1 MKLKLDIS
9 LITPTYNEH
18 KNVHIIIEN
27 INLLKPKE
35 VIIVDGNSTDNT
47 RKLLKNLKI
56 IRTQASRGAQLKEG
70 AKHSKQEWLFFI
82 HADTKLHIENIKDV
96 KCFINEEN
104 IYKVGFFH
112 LRFNNSSIAAH
123 FISKWANF
131 RSKVFNM
138 PFGDQCLLINR
149 LYYENIGGY
158 EEIDKM
164 EDMEIMLK
172 IPNKNK
178 IFFKSYIE
186 TSFNKYKN
194 NGIITQSFKNIF
206 NQILFLLK

>member
-1 MKLKLDIS
+1 MKLDIS
-9 LITPTYNEH
+9 LITPTYNEQ
-18 KNVHIIIEN
+18 KNVRTITKN

-47 RKLLKNLKI
+47 RKLLKNFKI
-56 IRTQASRGAQLKEG
+56 IKTQASRGTQLKKG

-82 HADTKLHIENIKDV
+82 HADTKLYIENIKDI
-96 KCFINEEN
+96 KCFINKEN
-104 IYKVGFFH
+104 IHKVGFFH
-112 LRFNNSSIAAH
+112 LKFNNSSIFAY

-149 LYYENIGGY
+149 LYYESIGGY
-158 EEIDKM
+158 EEINKM
-164 EDMEIMLK
+164 EDMEMMLK

-178 IFFKSYIE
+178 FFFNSYIE

-194 NGIITQSFKNIF
+194 NGIFLQSFKNIL
-206 NQILFLLK
+206 NQIYFLLR

>member
-1 MKLKLDIS
+1 MKLDIS
-9 LITPTYNEH
+9 LITPTYNEQ
-18 KNVHIIIEN
+18 KNIHIITEN

-35 VIIVDGNSTDNT
+35 AIIVDGNSTDNT
-47 RKLLKNLKI
+47 RKLLKNLEI
-56 IRTQASRGAQLKEG
+56 IKTKASRGTQLKRG

-82 HADTKLHIENIKDV
+82 HADTKLHIENIREI
-96 KCFINEEN
+96 KCFINKKN

-112 LRFNNSSIAAH
+112 LKFNNSSVFAY

-131 RSKVFNM
+131 RSKVLNM

-149 LYYENIGGY
+149 LYYESIGGY

-178 IFFKSYIE
+178 FFLKSYVE

-194 NGIITQSFKNIF
+194 NGIIIQSFKNIF
-206 NQILFLLK
+206 NQIFFLLR

>member
-1 MKLKLDIS
+1 MKLDIS
-9 LITPTYNEH
+9 LITPTYNEQ
-18 KNVHIIIEN
+18 KNVHIITEN
-27 INLLKPKE
+27 IILLKPKE

-56 IRTQASRGAQLKEG
+56 IKTKASRGTQLKKG
-70 AKHSKQEWLFFI
+70 AKYSKQEWLFFI
-82 HADTKLHIENIKDV
+82 HADTKLHIENIKEI
-96 KCFINEEN
+96 KCFINKKN

-112 LRFNNSSIAAH
+112 LKFNNSSIFAY

-131 RSKVFNM
+131 RTKVFNM

-149 LYYENIGGY
+149 LYYESIGGY
-158 EEIDKM
+158 QEIDKM

-186 TSFNKYKN
+186 TSFNK
-194 NGIITQSFKNIF
+194 
-206 NQILFLLK
+206 

>member
-1 MKLKLDIS
+1 MKLNIS
-9 LITPTYNEH
+9 LITPTHNEQ
-18 KNVHIIIEN
+18 KNIYIIIEN

-56 IRTQASRGAQLKEG
+56 IKTKASRGTQLKRG
-70 AKHSKQEWLFFI
+70 AAHSKQKWLFFV
-82 HADTKLHIENIKDV
+82 HADTKLNIENIKEIN
-96 KCFINEEN
+96 CFINKAN
-104 IYKVGFFH
+104 INKAGFFH
-112 LRFNNSSIAAH
+112 LKFNSSSIFAYLIA
-123 FISKWANF
+123 KWANF

-138 PFGDQCLLINR
+138 PFGDQCLLINK
-149 LYYENIGGY
+149 LYYESIGGY

-178 IFFKSYIE
+178 VFFKSYIE
-186 TSFNKYKN
+186 TSFNKYKK
-194 NGIITQSFKNIF
+194 NGIIAQSFKNIF
-206 NQILFLLK
+206 NQIFFLLR

>member
-1 MKLKLDIS
+1 MKLNIS
-9 LITPTYNEH
+9 LITPTYNEQ
-18 KNVHIIIEN
+18 KNVHIIVKN

-35 VIIVDGNSTDNT
+35 VVIVDGYSTDNT

-56 IRTQASRGAQLKEG
+56 IKTKASRGTQLKRG
-70 AKHSKQEWLFFI
+70 AAHSKQEWLFFV
-82 HADTKLHIENIKDV
+82 HADTKLHIENIKEIN
-96 KCFINEEN
+96 CFINKAN
-104 IYKVGFFH
+104 SNKAGFFH
-112 LRFNNSSIAAH
+112 LKFNNSSIFAY

-131 RSKVFNM
+131 RSKVFYM

-149 LYYENIGGY
+149 LYYESIGGY

-178 IFFKSYIE
+178 FFFKSYVE

-194 NGIITQSFKNIF
+194 NGILTQSFKNIF
-206 NQILFLLK
+206 NQIFFLLR

>member
-1 MKLKLDIS
+1 MKLDIS
-9 LITPTYNEH
+9 FITPTYNEQ
-18 KNVHIIIEN
+18 KNVHKITEN

-56 IRTQASRGAQLKEG
+56 IKTKASRGTQLKKG

-82 HADTKLHIENIKDV
+82 HADTKLQIENIKDI
-96 KCFINEEN
+96 KYFINKEN
-104 IYKVGFFH
+104 IHKVGFFH
-112 LRFNNSSIAAH
+112 LRFSNSCIFAY

-131 RSKVFNM
+131 RSKVLNM

-149 LYYENIGGY
+149 LYYESIGGY
-158 EEIDKM
+158 EEIVKM

-172 IPNKNK
+172 IPNKKN
-178 IFFKSYIE
+178 FF
-186 TSFNKYKN
+186 F
-194 NGIITQSFKNIF
+194 
-206 NQILFLLK
+206 

>member
-1 MKLKLDIS
+1 MKLNIS
-9 LITPTYNEH
+9 FITPTYNEQ
-18 KNVHIIIEN
+18 KNAHIITEN

-47 RKLLKNLKI
+47 RKLLKNFKI
-56 IRTQASRGAQLKEG
+56 IKTKASRGAQLKKG
-70 AKHSKQEWLFFI
+70 AELSKLEWLFFI
-82 HADTKLHIENIKDV
+82 HADTKLNMKNIKEI
-96 KCFINEEN
+96 KCFIDKEN
-104 IYKVGFFH
+104 IHKAGFFH
-112 LRFNNSSIAAH
+112 LKFNNSSIFAY

-149 LYYENIGGY
+149 LYYESIGGY
-158 EEIDKM
+158 EEIEKM

-178 IFFKSYIE
+178 FFFKSYIE
-186 TSFNKYKN
+186 TSFKKYKN
-194 NGIITQSFKNIF
+194 NGIMAQSFKNIF
-206 NQILFLLK
+206 NQIFFLLR

>member
-1 MKLKLDIS
+1 MLNK
-9 LITPTYNEH
+9 
-18 KNVHIIIEN
+18 
-27 INLLKPKE
+27 
-35 VIIVDGNSTDNT
+35 T
-47 RKLLKNLKI
+47 RPRLLKNLEI
-56 IRTQASRGAQLKEG
+56 IKTKASRGTQLKKG

-82 HADTKLHIENIKDV
+82 HADTKLHIENIKEI
-96 KCFINEEN
+96 KCFINKGN
-104 IYKVGFFH
+104 IHKVGFFH
-112 LRFNNSSIAAH
+112 LNFDNSSIFAY

-149 LYYENIGGY
+149 LYYESIGGY
-158 EEIDKM
+158 EEIDNM

-178 IFFKSYIE
+178 FFFKSYVE

-206 NQILFLLK
+206 NQIFFLLK

>member
-1 MKLKLDIS
+1 MELDIS
-9 LITPTYNEH
+9 LITPTYNEE
-18 KNVHIIIEN
+18 KNVRTIIEN
-27 INLLKPKE
+27 IDLLKPRE

-47 RKLLKNLKI
+47 RKLLKKLKVI
-56 IRTQASRGAQLKEG
+56 KTKASRGTQLKRG

-82 HADTKLHIENIKDV
+82 HADTKLQIQNIKDI
-96 KCFINEEN
+96 KCFINKEN
-104 IYKVGFFH
+104 IHKVGFFR
-112 LRFNNSSIAAH
+112 LKFDNSSIFAY
-123 FISKWANF
+123 FIAKWANF

-149 LYYENIGGY
+149 LYYKSIGGY

-178 IFFKSYIE
+178 FFFKSYIE

-194 NGIITQSFKNIF
+194 NGILTQSCKNIL